1 MASTQINPDTK
12 ACATGAPQRPVP
24 RTGEPCHISAMERNT
39 RQRDA
44 IRQVFEATPR
54 PLGPHEVLEAGRSQV
69 SKLGIATVYRT
80 INSLV
85 DSGWLVPVELPGE
98 APRYER
104 AGSAHHHHFSC
115 RACNRVFE
123 IHGCPGDLSELTP
136 AGFRLE
142 SHEVVLYGLCA
153 RCAAD

>member
-1 MASTQINPDTK
+1 MVPMK
-12 ACATGAPQRPVP
+12 APIGGLLPS
-24 RTGEPCHISAMERNT
+24 CHIENMERNT

-44 IRQVFEATPR
+44 IRQVFEAVPR
-54 PLGPHEVLEAGRSQV
+54 PLGPAEVLDYGRKQV

-85 DSGWLVPVELPGE
+85 ESGWLVPVELPGE

-104 AGSAHHHHFSC
+104 SGSAHHHHFRC
-115 RACNRVFE
+115 RDCTRVFE
-123 IHGCPGDLSELTP
+123 IHGCPGDLRELTP
-136 AGFRLE
+136 AGFQLE

-153 RCAAD
+153 RCAAA

>member
-1 MASTQINPDTK
+1 
-12 ACATGAPQRPVP
+12 
-24 RTGEPCHISAMERNT
+24 MERNT

-44 IRQVFEATPR
+44 IRQVFEAVPR
-54 PLGPHEVLEAGRSQV
+54 PLGPAEVLDYGRRHV

-85 DSGWLVPVELPGE
+85 ESGWLVPVELPGE

-104 AGSAHHHHFSC
+104 SGSAHHHHFRC
-115 RACNRVFE
+115 RDCTRVFE
-123 IHGCPGDLSELTP
+123 IHGCPGDLRELTP
-136 AGFRLE
+136 AGFQLE

-153 RCAAD
+153 RCAAA